1 MKKFI
6 FTSLA
11 LLLCGIRANAQDS
24 TKKVIHKHPYVNII
38 EVGVL
43 TGQNITNSY
52 YYPGASS
59 YYIPSYGTGNT
70 SNRISFSGL
79 LFNGFY
85 LNPKTVLGV
94 TVSFDAYNSTIITPI
109 SAGIKRRLFQK
120 KSGGT
125 AIMGNFD
132 IGYGTT
138 WLHNDVNK
146 EKTTGGIMVA
156 PSVGYRIPL
165 KSGSALL
172 FNIGYHY
179 QRFKI
184 TTDTSTD
191 TYINKIEETR
201 NYNRLSFRLG
211 FEF

>member
-1 MKKFI
+1 MKRFLL
-6 FTSLA
+6 TSLV
-11 LLLCGIRANAQDS
+11 LFFCGMTSHAQDS
-24 TKKVIHKHPYVNII
+24 TKKVTRKHPYVNII
-38 EVGVL
+38 ELGVL
-43 TGQNITNSY
+43 AGQNVTNSY
-52 YYPGASS
+52 YYPSLSS
-59 YYIPSYGTGNT
+59 FYYPSYNTGTA
-70 SNRISFSGL
+70 NRISFSGQ

-85 LNPKTVLGV
+85 LNPKTALGV
-94 TVSFDAYNSTIITPI
+94 TVGIDAYNSTIMMPI
-109 SAGIKRRLFQK
+109 SAGIKRALFQK

-125 AIMGNFD
+125 AVMGNFD

-138 WLHNDVNK
+138 WINNDINQN
-146 EKTTGGIMVA
+146 KTTGGIMVA

-172 FNIGYHY
+172 FNMGYHY

>member
-1 MKKFI
+1 MKKII
-6 FTSLA
+6 FASLV
-11 LLLCGIRANAQDS
+11 LLICGIRSNAQDS
-24 TKKVIHKHPYVNII
+24 TKKVARKHPYVNII

-43 TGQNITNSY
+43 AGQNVTNSY
-52 YYPGASS
+52 YYASTSS
-59 YYIPSYGTGNT
+59 YYYPSYGTGNM
-70 SNRISFSGL
+70 SNRISFCGQ

-85 LNPKTVLGV
+85 LNPKTALGV
-94 TVSFDAYNSTIITPI
+94 TVSFDAYNSTIMVPI

-125 AIMGNFD
+125 AVMGNFD

-138 WLHNDVNK
+138 WLNNDVNQN
-146 EKTTGGIMVA
+146 KTTGGIMVA

-184 TTDTSTD
+184 TNDTSTD
-191 TYINKIEETR
+191 TYIYKTEETR

>member
-1 MKKFI
+1 MKKII
-6 FTSLA
+6 FASLA
-11 LLLCGIRANAQDS
+11 LLLCVIRANAQDS
-24 TKKVIHKHPYVNII
+24 TKKVIHKHPYVNIV

-43 TGQNITNSY
+43 AGQNVTNSY
-52 YYPGASS
+52 YYRSS
-59 YYIPSYGTGNT
+59 SSFYYPSYGTGT
-70 SNRISFSGL
+70 ANRISFSGQ

-85 LNPKTVLGV
+85 LNPQTALGV
-94 TVSFDAYNSTIITPI
+94 TVGVDAYNSTIMMPI

-125 AIMGNFD
+125 AVMGNFD

-138 WLHNDVNK
+138 WLNNDVNK

>member
-1 MKKFI
+1 MKRFLL
-6 FTSLA
+6 TSLV
-11 LLLCGIRANAQDS
+11 LLLFGMTSNAQDS
-24 TKKVIHKHPYVNII
+24 TKKVARKHPYVNII
-38 EVGVL
+38 ELGVL
-43 TGQNITNSY
+43 SGQNTSNSY
-52 YYPGASS
+52 YYASASS
-59 YYIPSYGTGNT
+59 YYYPSYGTGNT
-70 SNRISFSGL
+70 SNRISFSGQ

-85 LNPKTVLGV
+85 LNPKTALGV
-94 TVSFDAYNSTIITPI
+94 TVGVDAYNTTIMMPIT
-109 SAGIKRRLFQK
+109 AGIKRRLFQK
-120 KSGGT
+120 KSGST
-125 AIMGNFD
+125 ALMGNFD

-179 QRFKI
+179 QQFKI
-184 TTDTSTD
+184 TNDTSTD
-191 TYINKIEETR
+191 TYIYKTEETR
-201 NYNRLSFRLG
+201 NFNRVSFRLG